1 MSERDEERTIERV
14 VSRLGARF
22 PNLTRDHIEAVV
34 REELHRL
41 DGGSVEDFVPV
52 LAEHA
57 ARERLRAEADP
68 ADTPAEE
75 VDAPV
80 AEGPPLGHP
89 IDLDPMEIERN
100 SRRGGFLFGD
110 IGGGPV

>member
-1 MSERDEERTIERV
+1 M
-14 VSRLGARF
+14 
-22 PNLTRDHIEAVV
+22 
-34 REELHRL
+34 REEQHRL
-41 DGGSVEDFVPV
+41 DGGSVQDFVPV

-68 ADTPAEE
+68 ADVPTEEADGPA
-75 VDAPV
+75 
-80 AEGPPLGHP
+80 AEGPPLDQP